1 MSFFFLE
8 DFQPSMAL
16 VFIIMSVGV
25 AILAR
30 PMIGV
35 LLSDMGAINPDIA
48 DIITAWILFGFY

>member
-1 MSFFFLE
+1 
-8 DFQPSMAL
+8 MAL